1 MEATTTN
8 DRKLLDERNIAERQ
22 LSALINAIRVHE
34 RAQWTKPYPRRT
46 DDLDLYRRV
55 RQILGEE
62 A

>member
-1 MEATTTN
+1 VVLPADLIVRYAITPPPRVT
-8 DRKLLDERNIAERQ
+8 
-22 LSALINAIRVHE
+22 LINAIRVHE

-46 DDLDLYRRV
+46 DDLHLYRRV